1 MIIFIEKVVL
11 FGYCMLGFR
20 KGYLIIIVLIGIWDD
35 LKCFMNRGEVL
46 LMVFVDY
53 FKVFD
58 IVCFSIVLKK
68 MYCLGF
74 FGLFLKWMINYLLD
88 RRYFV

>member
-1 MIIFIEKVVL
+1 
-11 FGYCMLGFR
+11 MLGFR
-20 KGYLIIIVLIGIWDD
+20 KGYSIIIVLIGIRDD
-35 LKCFMNRGEVL
+35 LKRFMNRGEVL

-58 IVCFSIVLKK
+58 IVRFSIVLKK
-68 MYCLGF
+68 MYRLGF